1 MATTISPRDLFP
13 HVERASAFVFSSC
26 GAVGT
31 RKASRIQRPESAR
44 GWMFHEQ
51 TLLGLYQ
58 FCDRTGPVLW
68 GSNVLRFP
76 GEGTRALEAISLIY
90 NSVYQFLVLRGGNS

>member
-1 MATTISPRDLFP
+1 MLSVLLPSFSLRAELLVHGKHLEFSVLSPHGGGCLMSKHLGAFISS
-13 HVERASAFVFSSC
+13 V
-26 GAVGT
+26 
-31 RKASRIQRPESAR
+31 
-44 GWMFHEQ
+44 W
-51 TLLGLYQ
+51 
-58 FCDRTGPVLW
+58 TGPVLW